1 MKKYCRTVI
10 LFFAIFQPAGA
21 VGNMAKR
28 GGGFNRT
35 PILPTVV
42 GQLSP
47 DMKEECELN
56 KRQPECQVHCSCQA
70 HHPDTAH
77 LVLAKNENSDTKS
90 REQQVWSLTQF
101 YSVDFSQS
109 WISVKR
115 ISVFSTNTQSRFA
128 SVVVDCDLG
137 PPHLLRHN

>member
-1 MKKYCRTVI
+1 MIEEALPK
-10 LFFAIFQPAGA
+10 FFAIFQPAGA
-21 VGNMAKR
+21 VGNVAKR

-35 PILPTVV
+35 PPILPTVV

-70 HHPDTAH
+70 HHHPDTA
-77 LVLAKNENSDTKS
+77 LPLLAKNENTDTKS

-109 WISVKR
+109 M
-115 ISVFSTNTQSRFA
+115 
-128 SVVVDCDLG
+128 
-137 PPHLLRHN
+137 